1 MTSPIRNKEGHVIFT
16 REMRDTHTIL
26 VPMMLPIHFTFIQK
40 LLTSAGYH
48 VEILQNHSHEVIEK
62 GLKYV
67 HNDTCYPALVVI
79 GQMIDALD
87 SGKYDLSKTALI
99 MSQTGGGCRASNY
112 IHLLRKALE
121 KAGYGDLPVI
131 SANLSGLEANPGFQ
145 ITLPLIRKM
154 IAALI
159 YGDMIMLLANQTRPY
174 EIAQGAT
181 ERVIENL
188 IERLCS
194 QFEKGR
200 GISSREMRQNLEQIA
215 SEFEAVPVHLVP
227 RVRVGVVGEIFV
239 KYSALANN
247 GLEEFLAGQG
257 CEVMVPG
264 VLGFMLY
271 SVDARLEDYKL
282 YGGNRFHYTAASMLM
297 DFFLGMEKTMLDVLK
312 QHPRFVAP
320 SPFHELKEM
329 VSGVIGLGNK
339 MGEGWLLTAE
349 MIELIRHG
357 YGNIVCAQPFGCLPN
372 HICGKGMIHRLR
384 TLYPESNI
392 VAIDYDASATRVNQE
407 NRIKLMLAV
416 AREELE
422 KQQSKGTVKEATVA
436 V

>member
-1 MTSPIRNKEGHVIFT
+1 MSEPVRGSEGHVIFT

-40 LLTSAGYH
+40 LMTSAGYH
-48 VEILQNHSHEVIEK
+48 VEILQNRSHAVIEK
-62 GLKYV
+62 GLKFV

-87 SGKYDLSKTALI
+87 SGNYDLSKTALI

-112 IHLLRKALE
+112 IHLLRKALA

-145 ITLPLIRKM
+145 VTLPLIRKM
-154 IAALI
+154 IAALV
-159 YGDMIMLLANQTRPY
+159 YGDLIMLLANQTRPY

-181 ERVIENL
+181 ERVIERQ
-188 IERLCS
+188 IERLCA
-194 QFEKGR
+194 QFEEGR
-200 GISSREMRQNLEQIA
+200 GISNREMRQNLDQVA
-215 SEFEAVPVHLVP
+215 CEFEAVPVNRTP
-227 RVRVGVVGEIFV
+227 KVRVGIVGEIFV

-247 GLEEFLAGQG
+247 GLESFLAGQG

-282 YGGNRFHYTAASMLM
+282 YGGSRFHHMAAGMLM
-297 DFFLGMEKTMLDVLK
+297 DFFLRMEQTMLGVLK
-312 QHPRFVAP
+312 NHPRFVSPAP
-320 SPFHELKEM
+320 FQELKEM

-372 HICGKGMIHRLR
+372 HICGKGMIHKLR

-422 KQQSKGTVKEATVA
+422 KQNKNVPAGAA
-436 V
+436 AR